1 MRQNQYDRSVQGHRT
16 SIDFFV
22 RRTIPVVD
30 QISGMGER
38 QEDPVEDHNRHRVC
52 QQGRWP
58 AQPGAI
64 NIAVAID
71 RPVADSQADGGPEIE
86 FYDDIPIDVLPSKLQ
101 TAVFSIVQELLC
113 NACRHSNSRNVL
125 VGLVQDDERISIQ
138 VQDWGIGFD
147 VEWMQPH
154 TRGLKGIQQV
164 VRWLG
169 GAVDV
174 DSRPGVGTCIVVE
187 IPLSQENG
195 LSDSTCE
202 HRPR

>member
-1 MRQNQYDRSVQGHRT
+1 MEDR
-16 SIDFFV
+16 
-22 RRTIPVVD
+22 
-30 QISGMGER
+30 ISGMGER
-38 QEDPVEDHNRHRVC
+38 EEDPMEGHKRHHVC

-64 NIAVAID
+64 NIAAAVDHLI
-71 RPVADSQADGGPEIE
+71 ADSQTDGGPEIE
-86 FYDDIPIDVLPSKLQ
+86 FYDDIPIDALPPKLQ
-101 TAVFSIVQELLC
+101 TAVFSVVQELLR

-147 VEWMQPH
+147 VEKMQPH
-154 TRGLKGIQQV
+154 TRGLKGVQQAA
-164 VRWLG
+164 RWLG
-169 GAVDV
+169 GTVDV

-187 IPLSQENG
+187 IPLSQDNAP
-195 LSDSTCE
+195 SDPTCE

>member
-1 MRQNQYDRSVQGHRT
+1 MIN
-16 SIDFFV
+16 
-22 RRTIPVVD
+22 
-30 QISGMGER
+30 QISAVGER
-38 QEDPVEDHNRHRVC
+38 EANALIECHNRHQLC
-52 QQGRWP
+52 QQEGRNGRP
-58 AQPGAI
+58 ELTSIVA
-64 NIAVAID
+64 AID
-71 RPVADSQADGGPEIE
+71 RLIADGRTGGGPEIE